1 MSQIIQ
7 SVKVVLSLAKSSDQG
22 FAALRSWTLVR
33 SFYQCACYR
42 PSMAVQAGEVNTSPE
57 MNAGLQTLFES
68 PPPKR
73 EAGI

>member
-7 SVKVVLSLAKSSDQG
+7 SVKAVLSLAKSSDQG

-42 PSMAVQAGEVNTSPE
+42 PSMAVQAGEAMPRRNGYSPV
-57 MNAGLQTLFES
+57 LRTLFEP

-73 EAGI
+73 